1 MSEVGNSKIV
11 QFDTNSVLGS
21 ESVNLDSR
29 MGELKS
35 SLDSGSNCGSTKS
48 PAQVYFNRHRI
59 MECLE
64 EAVHELALKLP
75 EDPYA
80 YLSEFFRSKA
90 NSVSSLFTAE
100 AKHLGI
106 VTVCDFSIQT
116 LAEEEKFAESSP
128 KNLTDLILAPED
140 LDTEFVSYLSEL
152 ASSVRR
158 GTT

>member
-35 SLDSGSNCGSTKS
+35 SLDSGSICGSKKS

-75 EDPYA
+75 EDPYG
-80 YLSEFFRSKA
+80 YLSDFFRSK
-90 NSVSSLFTAE
+90 SSTVSAGHTAE
-100 AKHLGI
+100 GMHSAI
-106 VTVCDFSIQT
+106 VTVCDVSVNT
-116 LAEEEKFAESSP
+116 LAEEGKFAEVST
-128 KNLTDLILAPED
+128 KNLAELVLPPEE
-140 LDTEFVSYLSEL
+140 LDTEFVSYLSDL